1 MCLSIAYKNKICPEN
16 VIMKNVMSFECLNGE
31 ITFIDL
37 MERTLKIKGTLE
49 KADMVNNYILIKTSE
64 GENQ

>member
-1 MCLSIAYKNKICPEN
+1 
-16 VIMKNVMSFECLNGE
+16 MKNVMSFECLDGE

-37 MERTLKIKGTLE
+37 MERTLKVKGTLE